1 MGVEA
6 SYNFRRVRDTVTTS
20 GIVDANDLAS
30 LSAEGYG
37 LLVNLLPADSEYAV
51 PGEASIVEDQG
62 VDYVYIP
69 VDFAAP
75 TSEQFDEFVAAM
87 DAHAGETIHVHCAAN
102 YRVSAFYGLYAV
114 KSEIWS
120 IEDADR
126 HLESLWMPDDVWRN
140 FIAAE
145 RERAQTPE

>member
-6 SYNFRRVRDTVTTS
+6 SYNFRRVSETVTTS
-20 GIVDANDLAS
+20 GIVGAKDLAS

-51 PGEASIVEDQG
+51 AGEASIVEEQG

-75 TSEQFDEFVAAM
+75 THEQFDDFVTAM

-114 KSEIWS
+114 KAGIWS
-120 IEDADR
+120 VEDADR
-126 HLESLWMPDDVWRN
+126 HLDSLWEPDDVWRE
-140 FIAAE
+140 FIVS
-145 RERAQTPE
+145 ERARIQTPE